1 MTDEVTCIR
10 SADWIVSF
18 DPGHGKHVYR
28 RGADVVF
35 AGSRIVHIGPRF
47 DGAVTR
53 EISGRRKL
61 VLPGLVSVHGHLG
74 TRPLGKGFYEDL
86 ARPNHYVPRI
96 QDQLGTV
103 HPPDA
108 ATRRAA
114 TQVAVAELLMSGCTT
129 VADMSLPYQGWAA
142 TLVATGVRAYLA
154 PMFKSASVTARHNYV
169 IEYHWD
175 EAHGE
180 RTFREALETLEE
192 ARAHPSGRLGGI
204 VMPAQADTCTPQL
217 LVAASEAARSLG
229 FPLQIQSGQSLPE
242 FHEMIGR
249 HGRTGIAFL
258 EGLGVLGPETCLAH
272 CVFVDR
278 HPWVHWGV
286 DRDLE
291 ILART
296 RASVAHCPTSFAS
309 RGALMHDFGSY
320 RDAGINLS
328 IGTDFHPHN
337 MAEEMRLA
345 LLGARV
351 ARGFAAA
358 TGTEDVFHAATL
370 GGAAALLRDDIG
382 QLSVGAKADLVLVDL
397 DHSAMQPCHD
407 PLRSFVYGGGDRA
420 VTDVYV
426 DGCALI
432 EDRRY
437 TTIAV
442 GEAIAALELGHAEAI
457 RDVANRDWARR
468 DAFEISPL
476 TLPVRE

>member
-10 SADWIVSF
+10 SADWVVAF
-18 DPGHGKHVYR
+18 DPSDGRHVYR
-28 RGADVVF
+28 RGVDVVF
-35 AGSRIVHIGPRF
+35 AGARIVHVGPRF
-47 DGAVTR
+47 DGPVTR
-53 EISGRRKL
+53 EISGRRRL

-86 ARPNHYVPRI
+86 THPNHYVPRI
-96 QDQLGTV
+96 QDHLGTV

-114 TQVAVAELLMSGCTT
+114 TQVAVAELLLSGCTT
-129 VADMSLPYQGWAA
+129 VSDMSLPYQGWAGSLA
-142 TLVATGVRAYLA
+142 ATGVRAYLA
-154 PMFKSASVTARHNYV
+154 PMFKSASVAARHDEGF
-169 IEYHWD
+169 EYRWD

-180 RTFREALETLEE
+180 RSFREALEILEE

-229 FPLQIQSGQSLPE
+229 FPVQIQSGQSLPE
-242 FHEMIGR
+242 FHEMIRR
-249 HGRTGIAFL
+249 HGRTGVAFL
-258 EGLGVLGPETCLAH
+258 DGLGVLGPETCLAH
-272 CVFVDR
+272 CIFVDR
-278 HPWVHWGV
+278 HPWVRWGA
-286 DRDLE
+286 DQDLE

-296 RASVAHCPTSFAS
+296 GTSVAHCPTSFAS

-351 ARGFAAA
+351 ARGLTA
-358 TGTEDVFHAATL
+358 GIRTEDVFHAATL
-370 GGAAALLRDDIG
+370 GGAAALRRDDIG
-382 QLSVGAKADLVLVDL
+382 RLSVDARADLVVIDL
-397 DHSAMQPCHD
+397 DHSAMQPCYD
-407 PLRSFVYGGGDRA
+407 PLRNFVYGGGDRA
-420 VTDVYV
+420 ITDVYV
-426 DGCALI
+426 DGCALV

-437 TTIAV
+437 TTIDV
-442 GEAIAALELGHAEAI
+442 GEALAALELGHAEAI
-457 RDVANRDWARR
+457 RDVVNRDWARR
-468 DAFEISPL
+468 DALEISAL
-476 TLPVRE
+476 SLPVRG